1 MNTTRLPARPDVA
14 QFVTQVRALLAD
26 LPHDVQQDLTEGLE
40 SDLSDQLAEGHG
52 GALDDPGAY
61 ARELRT
67 AAGFDP
73 EMRVA
78 RSPRSL
84 APRAEQ
90 LLDSAQARWVALVD
104 GLPGDPWSFA
114 VSLRPVW
121 WVLRAWVALQLV
133 DLVWGSGS
141 YNLGLSPVPSL
152 LGWGWPLLAV
162 AVLVSVQIGRGRLWP
177 GRAGLLGRVVLLG
190 LNTLAL
196 ACVPMTVDSVLT
208 PHDLDTWGY
217 GWAEDEYSQ
226 GYQDAVA
233 EQGQIHDRAGLYAN
247 GRWVSN
253 VYPYDAQGEPLVGI
267 QLFDQTGQPIS
278 VISQTECVYD
288 EGGTPQDS
296 LRVYYAWSTPIGA
309 GDNVFPVPSRIQ
321 DDGRAQADPRAF
333 LGQDRPSVGGF
344 PMARVPAAQLPGLE
358 ASRTRTPKGAYDR
371 RALLTGPFNPVE
383 RGC

>member
-1 MNTTRLPARPDVA
+1 MNTTRLPVRPDVA

-26 LPHDVQQDLTEGLE
+26 LPTDVQQDLTEGLE
-40 SDLSDQLAEGHG
+40 SDLGDQLSEGYG

-73 EMRVA
+73 EMSVA
-78 RSPRSL
+78 KSPRSWAL
-84 APRAEQ
+84 RTEQ
-90 LLDSAQARWVALVD
+90 LLDSAHARWVALVD
-104 GLPGDPWSFA
+104 GLPGDPWSLA
-114 VSLRPVW
+114 VSLRPAW

-208 PHDLDTWGY
+208 PHDLETWGY
-217 GWAEDEYSQ
+217 GWSEDDYSQ

-233 EQGQIHDRAGLYAN
+233 EQSQIHDRAGLYAN

-253 VYPYDAQGEPLVGI
+253 VYPYDAQGEPLVGV

-288 EGGTPQDS
+288 EDGTPQDR
-296 LRVYYAWSTPIGA
+296 LRVYYPWSTPIGA
-309 GDNVFPVPSRIQ
+309 GDHVFPVPSRLQ
-321 DDGRAQADPRAF
+321 DSDQSQVDPRAF
-333 LGQDRPSVGGF
+333 LGKDRPSIGEF
-344 PMARVPAAQLPGLE
+344 PSARVPSAQLPGLE